1 MHDELF
7 KRPTIIARYRA
18 EPYAESRERF
28 LKQAYADGYSLPTV
42 GRIAWALLVV
52 AKVVHRNGGAISIEQ
67 LKIELRRHVRLDL
80 TARSPSGHAT
90 AIFLHF
96 GEAWLRSI
104 GALTEA
110 AEVPLRFA
118 SELTAFSEYM
128 RVERGLSPVTI
139 ATLEWRMHRFV
150 TVLPTRIQSLDGVT
164 LDDIDAFLQ

>member
-1 MHDELF
+1 MQDELIN
-7 KRPTIIARYRA
+7 RPNIIARYRA
-18 EPYAESRERF
+18 GPYAESRERF
-28 LKQAYADGYSLPTV
+28 LKQAYGDGYSLPTV

-104 GALTEA
+104 GALTEV

-139 ATLEWRMHRFV
+139 PTQEWRRHWCG
-150 TVLPTRIQSLDGVT
+150 TVLPNPVECPEGVT
-164 LDDIDAFLQ
+164 